1 VTVQKAEALMSRCVI
16 RFAIVGAVGCVIQVA
31 ALWVLTA
38 LGQWQWLPATIAAVE
53 LAVVHNFFWHDR
65 WTWPAG
71 TFCQSSLGRFVA
83 FNLTNGLTSIVGNAV
98 LMAVFA
104 AVSGVPPIAAN
115 LLAVATLSAIN
126 FTAADRWIFKRAAD
140 AWPRPG
146 LLERERGE
154 RRACLPH
161 RNRPLPAPPP
171 LLIAM
176 VVACAVTPAA
186 QAAPPT
192 EAVAGWN
199 RYVADAEARIERERI
214 STLAAKVPNQIAWAG
229 SARRSDTRAL
239 LSACSPD
246 SESIRC
252 DGESINIPSG
262 TISRWRGSVFLH
274 GVSLDRLLQMLQH
287 PGTPPPQAEIVASR
301 VLSRTADSLQVSIRL
316 VRTAIVTM
324 TYDTEHD
331 MRFERWTGT
340 FATARSVATRIDE
353 AGGDHGFLWRLN
365 SYWRYLQT
373 NDGVLVELES
383 LSLSRTVPALL
394 RPVAS
399 PIVTRIA
406 RESMV
411 RTLEALRKYVS

>member
-38 LGQWQWLPATIAAVE
+38 LGQWPWLPATIAAVE
-53 LAVVHNFFWHDR
+53 LAVVHNFFWHNR

-71 TFCQSSLGRFVA
+71 KSCHSSLGRFVA
-83 FNLTNGLTSIVGNAV
+83 FNATNGLTSIVGNAG

-104 AVSGVPPIAAN
+104 AVSVPPIAAN

-126 FTAADRWIFKRAAD
+126 FTTADRWIFKRAAD
-140 AWPRPG
+140 ACPRPG
-146 LLERERGE
+146 LREREMGE
-154 RRACLPH
+154 GRACIPH
-161 RNRPLPAPPP
+161 RNRLLPAPP

-176 VVACAVTPAA
+176 VVVCAGAPAA
-186 QAAPPT
+186 QAAPPA

-214 STLAAKVPNQIAWAG
+214 SMLAVVGPNQIARAG
-229 SARRSDTRAL
+229 SARRSDTRPL
-239 LSACSPD
+239 LAGCSPD

-252 DGESINIPSG
+252 DGESINIASG
-262 TISRWRGSVFLH
+262 TISRWRGSVFLR
-274 GVSLDRLLQMLQH
+274 GVSLDRLLQRLQH

-331 MRFERWTGT
+331 MRFERWTGA

-353 AGGDHGFLWRLN
+353 VGGDHGFLWRLN
-365 SYWRYLQT
+365 SYWRYLQV

-383 LSLSRTVPALL
+383 LTLSRTVPALL
-394 RPVAS
+394 RPVAA

-411 RTLEALRKYVS
+411 RTLEALRRYVS

>member
-1 VTVQKAEALMSRCVI
+1 MTVQKAEALMSRCVI

-71 TFCQSSLGRFVA
+71 KSCQSSLGRFVA
-83 FNLTNGLTSIVGNAV
+83 FNVTNGLTSIVGNAA

-104 AVSGVPPIAAN
+104 AVSVPPIAAN

-126 FTAADRWIFKRAAD
+126 FTTADRWIFKRAAD

-146 LLERERGE
+146 LRKREMGAG
-154 RRACLPH
+154 RACIPH
-161 RNRPLPAPPP
+161 RNRLLPAPPP
-171 LLIAM
+171 LLIA
-176 VVACAVTPAA
+176 VVVVCAGAPAA
-186 QAAPPT
+186 QAAPPA

-199 RYVADAEARIERERI
+199 RYLADAEARIERERI
-214 STLAAKVPNQIAWAG
+214 STLAVVGPNQIARAG
-229 SARRSDTRAL
+229 SARRSDTRPL
-239 LSACSPD
+239 LAGCWPD

-252 DGESINIPSG
+252 DGESINIASG
-262 TISRWRGSVFLH
+262 TISRWRGSVFLR
-274 GVSLDRLLQMLQH
+274 GVSLDRLLQRLQH
-287 PGTPPPQAEIVASR
+287 PGTPPPQAEIAASR

-324 TYDTEHD
+324 TYDSEHD

-353 AGGDHGFLWRLN
+353 VGGDHGFLWRLN
-365 SYWRYLQT
+365 SYWRYLQV

-383 LSLSRTVPALL
+383 LTLSRTVPALL
-394 RPVAS
+394 RPVAA

-411 RTLEALRKYVS
+411 RTLEALRRYVS